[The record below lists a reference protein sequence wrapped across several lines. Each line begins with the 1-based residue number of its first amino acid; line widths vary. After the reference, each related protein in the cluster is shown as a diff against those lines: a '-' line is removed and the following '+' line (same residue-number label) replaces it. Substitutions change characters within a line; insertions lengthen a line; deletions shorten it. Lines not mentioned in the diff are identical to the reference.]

1 MPKALAI
8 SSLAVAALSFLIFGL
23 DAAIGIP
30 FGKASLMMD
39 LGVVFS
45 SLLLGY
51 LSWST
56 YRDLK

>member
-8 SSLAVAALSFLIFGL
+8 SSLVVAALLFLVFGL

-39 LGVVFS
+39 LGAVFS